1 MTFLNKDFLCP
12 ALIKKI
18 YDTCFRHLP
27 SNTYIVNFIRNRIPF
42 SFETKSTSNIMIPTA
57 KDVLI
62 ETVDG
67 SYILSNDSHVGNQ
80 TFQRFLV
87 AVYDTYFK
95 HKLDP
100 RFSID
105 DFVNSKNHVE
115 ELALFTW
122 NVWTKNGRKFLKK
135 DNITGSWELASEH
148 DAKISIKKKYEEKQQ
163 MVAITENQARISS
176 LTPTAA

>member
-1 MTFLNKDFLCP
+1 
-12 ALIKKI
+12 
-18 YDTCFRHLP
+18 
-27 SNTYIVNFIRNRIPF
+27 
-42 SFETKSTSNIMIPTA
+42 MIPTA
-57 KDVLI
+57 KEVLI

-67 SYILSNDSHVGNQ
+67 SYILSNVSHDGNQ

-115 ELALFTW
+115 ELEDGMEESPWSITAIGDD
-122 NVWTKNGRKFLKK
+122 GRNHG
-135 DNITGSWELASEH
+135 DRHE
-148 DAKISIKKKYEEKQQ
+148 
-163 MVAITENQARISS
+163 QAGQ
-176 LTPTAA
+176 